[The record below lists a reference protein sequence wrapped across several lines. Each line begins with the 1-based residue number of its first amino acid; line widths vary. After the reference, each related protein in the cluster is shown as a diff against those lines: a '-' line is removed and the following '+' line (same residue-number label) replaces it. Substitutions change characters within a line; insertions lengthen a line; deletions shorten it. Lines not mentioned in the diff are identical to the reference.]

1 MTRPNRRRIAGE
13 PAPRSAGVNP
23 PVVRAGSKAAAKPAV
38 TGEPA
43 VGPAEPRVA
52 GPVDAVKEPPTAKP
66 RVPSATRAGKL
77 PPPDRPRTDARA
89 HRFPWLLAA
98 IALVAFVGG
107 TALLANGIRAHQQED
122 AGAGRPADAAQVAV
136 TTIDTFDYLDMNA
149 HDKRAMRLMT
159 DSFAQKK
166 SQWQPL
172 TAKQAEDVQ
181 GQGAARVLAAAT
193 MWCSRD
199 CSDDRAKVLVFYDQQ
214 VSSKDITKP
223 AVSTQRAILTM
234 VRIDGR
240 WLVDGIERIRSD
252 QRQ

>member
-13 PAPRSAGVNP
+13 QAPRSTGVNP
-23 PVVRAGSKAAAKPAV
+23 PVVRPRSKAASRPAAA
-38 TGEPA
+38 GEPA
-43 VGPAEPRVA
+43 VGPDEPRA
-52 GPVDAVKEPPTAKP
+52 PRPVDAVHEPLAAKP
-66 RVPSATRAGKL
+66 RVPSAGRSGKL
-77 PPPDRPRTDARA
+77 AAPDGPRTDTRARQ
-89 HRFPWLLAA
+89 FPWLLAA

-107 TALLANGIRAHQQED
+107 TALLANGIRAHQQQD
-122 AGAGRPADAAQVAV
+122 AGEGPADAAQVAV
-136 TTIDTFDYLDMNA
+136 TTIDTFDYLDMDA

-199 CSDDRAKVLVFYDQQ
+199 CSGDRAKVLVFYDQQ
-214 VSSKDITKP
+214 VSSKDIKKP